1 MPMALTDA
9 VCNRLS
15 SLGLRQDHVHL
26 ILDDVNLWLTE
37 SGPEWT
43 IERLKSL
50 KLEAIH
56 RLAGSDYRAPWV
68 ARSNDGLPKGVWRH
82 LVQPGR
88 KPREV
93 QRRLSALMVY
103 SSLVR
108 SGEPSKAQWE
118 KFRNSVELP
127 PPQVRDV
134 KLRVPVVKIHDQE
147 LEHRIKDLV
156 EDPLKYVPL
165 SDSRRVPILGSLE
178 SGAVIPPSK
187 PFSVPE
193 SDIESWFSVHSFGQ
207 SAMSSIRAD
216 CRLASDF
223 VENLHRSAN
232 GRPTQPFRRG
242 EEIRGVLDVFPPSV
256 VGRISFIQEPGYK
269 LRAVANPDRM
279 IQMWLT
285 PFQRSLLST
294 LSRIDQD
301 CTMDQQK
308 GVEVVRS
315 WLRDGSRVHSVDLSD
330 ATNNFPLSVQVDV
343 LGRMG
348 GGLTSMYLR
357 HFQYTAGLPWEVKDP
372 STGSWRHMTW
382 TKGQPL
388 GLAPSFMAFALAHHA
403 VARAAAFGDYVLLGD
418 DIVIRGDEALQR
430 YRNALSG
437 LGVPV
442 SEHKTLSSDRAAEF
456 AGKVITAD
464 AVYTQG
470 KYKTPG
476 DNSFLD
482 YVRNLGPRGIEHLPP
497 RQKRVASFLACL
509 PEEYGGLGMNPMGI
523 PYADR
528 IQAGEAVR
536 ASSTPGEIRELASRR
551 RVASALGIRSAT
563 KRLRMADVA
572 AASEQEALAA
582 PLKAIKARVHR
593 VLRITVTR
601 DPEVAGL
608 PDYVLGVPSDPR
620 GLSRLL
626 SEEQRIRAL
635 NASAYAAAIPESVR
649 SAAARLRSPSTRAPV
664 GLTPKALRAHR
675 LSERSPYRPPDS
687 PDPRRGPER

>member
-15 SLGLRQDHVHL
+15 SLGLRQDHVHS
-26 ILDDVNLWLTE
+26 ILDDVNRWLAE

-43 IERLKSL
+43 IERLKTL

-68 ARSNDGLPKGVWRH
+68 ARSNDGLPSGVWRH

-88 KPREV
+88 KPKDI

-108 SGEPSKAQWE
+108 SGEPTKQQWE
-118 KFRNSVELP
+118 KFRSSVENP
-127 PPQVRDV
+127 PPQVWDV
-134 KLRVPVVKIHDQE
+134 KLRVPKVKISDRD
-147 LEHRIKDLV
+147 LEHRIKDLI

-165 SDSRRVPILGSLE
+165 SESRRVPVLGSLE

-207 SAMSSIRAD
+207 SPMTSIRAD

-223 VENLHRSAN
+223 VENLHRSAH
-232 GRPTQPFRRG
+232 GQPTQAFRRG
-242 EEIRGVLDVFPPSV
+242 EEVRGVLDVFSPSL

-269 LRAVANPDRM
+269 LRAIANPDRL

-294 LSRIDQD
+294 LGKIEAD

-308 GVEVVRS
+308 GVDVVQS

-330 ATNNFPLSVQVDV
+330 ATNNFPLSTQIDT
-343 LGRMG
+343 LSQMG
-348 GGLTSMYLR
+348 EGLTDMYLR

-372 STGSWRHMTW
+372 NTGSWRHMQW

-388 GLAPSFMAFALAHHA
+388 GLAPSFMAFALAHHS
-403 VARAAAFGDYVLLGD
+403 VANEAAHGDYVLLGD
-418 DIVIRGDEALQR
+418 DIVIRGDEPLSK
-430 YRNALSG
+430 YRRALSG

-464 AVYTQG
+464 AVFAQG

-482 YVRNLGPRGIEHLPP
+482 YVKNLGPKGIEHLPP
-497 RQKRVASFLACL
+497 RQRRVASFLACL
-509 PEEYGGLGMNPMGI
+509 PEEYGGLGMNPMGL
-523 PYADR
+523 PYSDR

-536 ASSTPGEIRELASRR
+536 ASSTPGDIRELASRR
-551 RVASALGIRSAT
+551 RVASAIGIRSAT
-563 KRLRMADVA
+563 KRLRMADVV
-572 AASEQEALAA
+572 ASSDQEEHAT
-582 PLKAIKARVHR
+582 PLYTVKVRVNR
-593 VLRITVTR
+593 MLRISTSR
-601 DPEVAGL
+601 DPELAGL

-620 GLSRLL
+620 GLTRLL

-635 NASAYAAAIPESVR
+635 NSSAFAGDIPENVRLAAAS
-649 SAAARLRSPSTRAPV
+649 LRSTSKWLPGVKPKGPRRPSQAP
-664 GLTPKALRAHR
+664 AA
-675 LSERSPYRPPDS
+675 YRPPDT
-687 PDPRRGPER
+687 PGPRRGPSL